1 MCQLLRAG
9 QLEKVPNNLMCVI
22 YALGSPMWSRSDTL
36 KMHPRPDS
44 YYLWNKAI
52 SAILEDFLSPGMS
65 TIQAAVVDQIGRPS
79 VSIVGNITL
88 CGRTVSLAQT
98 FGLHRD
104 PSKWNI
110 TENEKSVRI
119 RAWWCCLI
127 TDHWSSIAYGAPPSI
142 SRGYYDVPRPTVTSL
157 ISPKSTQQQKH
168 ATTCFVHLCVLTEL
182 LGDILPFVYQINP
195 DRDHLAR
202 EIERFK
208 CELNDLEKQL
218 PDWLP
223 LPNRPGSSMLWLCFL
238 SIRLVLARITFRS
251 AILDGDSSL
260 GRARMEQLR
269 IASSAVLDYML
280 TLGESQFYDFW
291 LPYATQIL
299 VHAITVSL
307 RCTVETQDPEVRN
320 TSVSRLQRVIA
331 HMQHA
336 RDNYEWDIAI
346 YALERCAEPVSKIAS
361 LNAREV
367 PPPAEIETAAAVNG
381 SANEVQSMP
390 GFDDANNF
398 LLSDILDPNMLDFSW
413 YVCVLEVLR
422 VDELLLTAD
431 RDALWDTPSGM
442 TNFSI

>member
-1 MCQLLRAG
+1 VHYHFPILDDEICELLRTG
-9 QLEKVPNNLMCVI
+9 QFSKVPNNAMCVI

-36 KMHPRPDS
+36 KMHPRPDC

-52 SAILEDFLSPGMS
+52 SAVLEDFLSPGMS
-65 TIQAAVVDQIGRPS
+65 TIQAALLDQIGRPS

-110 TENEKSVRI
+110 TDNEKSVRI

-127 TDHWSSIAYGAPPSI
+127 ADHWSSIAYGAPPSI
-142 SRGYYDVPRPTVTSL
+142 SRGYHDVPRPTVASL

-182 LGDILPFVYQINP
+182 LGDILPLVYQISP
-195 DRDHLAR
+195 DREHLAR
-202 EIERFK
+202 EISRFK
-208 CELNDLEKQL
+208 LELNELETRL
-218 PDWLP
+218 PDWMP

-251 AILDGDSSL
+251 AILDGNSSL
-260 GRARMEQLR
+260 GRARMDQLR
-269 IASSAVLDYML
+269 TASSAVLEYIL

-307 RCTVETQDPEVRN
+307 RCTVETTDAEVRGLA
-320 TSVSRLQRVIA
+320 VDRLQRVVA
-331 HMQHA
+331 HMRHA
-336 RDNYEWDIAI
+336 RDAYEWDIAI
-346 YALERCAEPVSKIAS
+346 YALERCAEPVAKIAALS
-361 LNAREV
+361 KREGAQGV
-367 PPPAEIETAAAVNG
+367 DVDLEGGIGTGNG
-381 SANEVQSMP
+381 VGSGVGSGSVQDVSTMA
-390 GFDDANNF
+390 GFDDANF
-398 LLSDILDPNMLDFSW
+398 LLSDLLDPNMLDFSW
-413 YVCVLEVLR
+413 YVLIETVVCGRLY
-422 VDELLLTAD
+422 
-431 RDALWDTPSGM
+431 
-442 TNFSI
+442 